1 MVSKLAAAIV
11 VLLCLATPAA
21 AQNNNAVELYRQ
33 AFAALG
39 KEPYGKAATGLISAE
54 DRGFLFTLGPVLSFG
69 ARQRVESI
77 LLKASP
83 AIQMLKEGTKAR
95 KADWGLDKSQGFN
108 LLLPHLSAMREA
120 SSLLRAEALIAAT
133 DVDRGGVL
141 ESLTALG
148 MLSAHAGQDQVLISS
163 LVGAA
168 MGTSLT
174 DAAAVA
180 IEGGAVDQKNATQLM
195 EALGPLKAP
204 DAYRF
209 GEAVRG
215 EYDMLRSYLN
225 GPQGAAELKQM
236 AQQDQS
242 MSDSDRA
249 QLSSPEQVSSMLRQ
263 CKGIYEQASAAFS
276 NPDPQAAKRD
286 LRQLEQLVEGGRG
299 GPLAKLVAPSW
310 TKMLEAK
317 LRVQAQIA
325 ALMAQLKAIAEG
337 DLKEQDFLNAA
348 LLLARAAAAAGS
360 LPDETQDGIELLR
373 VAPEALDAVALT
385 RAQNMLER
393 ARITV
398 VGPLTLAAQLKKCD
412 FKILRMPEPSLD
424 ARLLGGVRAATRLA
438 LADGLNAARTH
449 NQSGAA
455 VPSLIAAYRASALLA
470 TDPTLARARVAQSI
484 WVETTVALQQCLAIG
499 PLLAEQ
505 QAQLEQALATLPA
518 GDPFGW
524 RKGFET
530 DVARTVRWNQGWRA
544 GGATPEATEQR
555 ERILKQ
561 RGTSAALARIAL
573 LVALSGQDDTLP
585 SHESPAMERL
595 TDIWPRAGL
604 DEIRALEATLRQQ
617 AQQSS
622 AADSIDMSVLDVP
635 YDLPMEEQKSL
646 YRKLDPTKGI
656 VLIDSAAVQSQA
668 TADYIKPFD
677 LLKALPNK
685 AQPAEVGND
694 GGATR

>member
-1 MVSKLAAAIV
+1 MVSKLAAGIV
-11 VLLCLATPAA
+11 VLLSVTAHAA
-21 AQNNNAVELYRQ
+21 AQSNNAVEMYRQ

-39 KEPYGKAATGLISAE
+39 KEPYGRAATGLITAE
-54 DRGFLFTLGPVLSFG
+54 DRSFLASLGPVLSFG
-69 ARQRVESI
+69 ARQRVEAI

-83 AIQMLKEGTKAR
+83 AIQLLKEGTKAR
-95 KADWGLDKSQGFN
+95 KADWELDKSQGFN

-120 SSLLRAEALIAAT
+120 SRLLNAEALIAAT

-141 ESLTALG
+141 ESLTAMG
-148 MLSAHAGQDQVLISS
+148 MLSAHAGQDKVLISS
-163 LVGAA
+163 MVGAA

-180 IEGGAVDQKNATQLM
+180 IEGGAVDQKNAAQLM

-215 EYDMLRSYLN
+215 EYGMLQSYLN

-236 AQQDQS
+236 AQDNN
-242 MSDSDRA
+242 MSDSERA

-263 CKGIYEQASAAFS
+263 CKGIYEQAAAAFD
-276 NPDPQAAKRD
+276 NPDPEAARRD
-286 LRQLEQLVEGGRG
+286 LRQLEQFVAGGRA
-299 GPLAKLVAPSW
+299 GPLAKLVVPSW
-310 TKMLEAK
+310 TNVLEAK

-325 ALMAQLKAIAEG
+325 ALIAQLKAIAEG

-348 LLLARAAAAAGS
+348 LLLARAATAAGA
-360 LPDETQDGIELLR
+360 LPEETQDGIELLR
-373 VAPEALDAVALT
+373 VAPEALDAIALT
-385 RAQNMLER
+385 RTQNMLDR
-393 ARITV
+393 ARLSV

-438 LADGLNAARTH
+438 LADALNAARTH
-449 NQSGAA
+449 KQSGAA
-455 VPSLIAAYRASALLA
+455 VPSLTAAFRASALLA

-484 WVETTVALQQCLAIG
+484 WVEATEALQQCLAIG
-499 PLLAEQ
+499 PLPAEQ

-544 GGATPEATEQR
+544 GGATTEATEQR

-573 LVALSGQDDTLP
+573 LVVLSGQDDTLP

-604 DEIRALEATLRQQ
+604 DAIRTLEAALRQQ
-617 AQQSS
+617 AQKTS

-635 YDLPMEEQKSL
+635 YDLPLEEQKSL
-646 YRKLDPTKGI
+646 YRKLDPTRGV
-656 VLIDSAAVQSQA
+656 VLIDAAALQSQA

-677 LLKALPNK
+677 LLKALSNK